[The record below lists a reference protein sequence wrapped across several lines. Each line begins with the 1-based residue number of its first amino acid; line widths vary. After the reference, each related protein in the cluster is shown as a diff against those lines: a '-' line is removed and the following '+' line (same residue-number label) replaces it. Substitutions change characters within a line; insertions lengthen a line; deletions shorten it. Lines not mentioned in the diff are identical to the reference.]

1 MGGAKKDPN
10 APKRPLSAYF
20 IFMGKF
26 KEIANFCFI
35 RNGYFLTPGE
45 KRAEVKAANPDYKIG
60 DIAKVINICVKCIE
74 CNCCSAGDGQN
85 VAGAGREGQGSL

>member
-20 IFMGKF
+20 IFMGMLFSDMKSF
-26 KEIANFCFI
+26 VILSFS
-35 RNGYFLTPGE
+35 GE

-60 DIAKVINICVKCIE
+60 DIAKVT
-74 CNCCSAGDGQN
+74 AF
-85 VAGAGREGQGSL
+85 